1 MSHIDADLK
10 NWHDW
15 TDPDF
20 FATERQQESD
30 VIPLFLRQI
39 LPARLLRTKMTLTG
53 WCLVLV
59 SFGLGVA
66 AYNTSSNILFLALSL
81 LLSSLILS
89 GILSLINFKKLDWN
103 LKVPASL
110 RAGEIGVAEIDL
122 VNKKAVFPSANLCFQ
137 LQSEMVAQ
145 EETVYLKNALNPGES
160 CKLKWS
166 ITPQRRGQLEL
177 RLSGIQ
183 SQFPFGFLQKT
194 IGSNLHTSVIVWPAR
209 LEYTLARSSSGRR
222 MSNGIVKNQ
231 LGQGS
236 DLLNIRSYVHGDAPR
251 LIHWKATART
261 GSLMVRQ
268 LVQEGESGY
277 HLYVDSDAA
286 KWNETQFER
295 LCSLVCSLA
304 EDLFHCE
311 RLETVR
317 LNDSALL
324 PIRTSRDLYT
334 LFDQL
339 SLLERREKPAD
350 SFVNQQSNRVTFG
363 PLAED
368 GVAIYLEGNHAGQ
381 TDIR

>member
-1 MSHIDADLK
+1 MSHADADLK

-20 FATERQQESD
+20 FATNRQQESN
-30 VIPLFLRQI
+30 VIRLFLRQI
-39 LPARLLRTKMTLTG
+39 LPARLLRTRMTLTG
-53 WCLVLV
+53 WCLIVV
-59 SFGLGVA
+59 SLCLGVA
-66 AYNTSSNILFLALSL
+66 AYNTASNILFLALSL

-103 LKVPASL
+103 LRAPASL
-110 RAGEIGVAEIDL
+110 RASEIGVAEIDL
-122 VNKKAVFPSANLCFQ
+122 INKKAVFPSMSLCFR

-166 ITPQRRGQLEL
+166 ITPQRRGQFEL
-177 RLSGIQ
+177 RLSGVQ

-194 IGSNLHTSVIVWPAR
+194 KGSNLHTTVIVWPAR
-209 LEYTLARSSSGRR
+209 VEYTLTTSSSGQR
-222 MSNGIVKNQ
+222 MSTGATKNQ
-231 LGQGS
+231 PGQGS
-236 DLLNIRSYVHGDAPR
+236 DLLNIRSYAHGDVPR
-251 LIHWKATART
+251 FIHWKATART
-261 GSLMVRQ
+261 GYLMVRQ

-286 KWNETQFER
+286 TWNETPFER
-295 LCSLVCSLA
+295 LCSLVCSPA
-304 EDLFHCE
+304 EALFHCG

-317 LNDSALL
+317 LNDSAIL
-324 PIRTSRDLYT
+324 PIRTKRDLYT

-339 SLLERREKPAD
+339 SVLERREKLVD
-350 SFVNQQSNRVTFG
+350 SFANQQSNWLTFS

>member
-1 MSHIDADLK
+1 MSHTDADLK

-20 FATERQQESD
+20 FATERQQESG
-30 VIPLFLRQI
+30 VMPLFLRQI
-39 LPARLLRTKMTLTG
+39 LPARLLRTRMTFTG
-53 WCLVLV
+53 WCLIFV
-59 SFGLGVA
+59 SLGLGTA
-66 AYNTSSNILFLALSL
+66 AYNTSSNILFLTLSL

-103 LKVPASL
+103 LRAPLNL
-110 RAGEIGVAEIDL
+110 RVGEIGIAEIDL
-122 VNKKAVFPSANLCFQ
+122 VNKKSVFPSMSLCFQ

-166 ITPQRRGQLEL
+166 ITPQRRGQFEM

-194 IGSNLHTSVIVWPAR
+194 IRSNLHATVIVWPAR
-209 LEYTLARSSSGRR
+209 LEYTLYNPSIGPR
-222 MSNGIVKNQ
+222 MSTGIAKNQ

-236 DLLNIRSYVHGDAPR
+236 DLLNIRSYAHGDAPR
-251 LIHWKATART
+251 FIHWKATARM
-261 GSLMVRQ
+261 GYLMVRQ

-277 HLYVDSDAA
+277 HLYIDSDAA
-286 KWNETQFER
+286 KWNEIQFER

-304 EDLFHCE
+304 EDLFHCG

-317 LNDSALL
+317 LNESVLL
-324 PIRTSRDLYT
+324 PIRTKHDLYT

-339 SLLERREKPAD
+339 SLLERREKLAD
-350 SFVNQQSNRVTFG
+350 SFVNQQSNWLTFS